1 MSTTTR
7 ALIGG
12 TFALSALL
20 AVAAVLTTVG
30 GALDG
35 AQATLALGVAVVSG
49 VLAAVNLG
57 GDQFDVL

>member
-1 MSTTTR
+1 MSLRTR
-7 ALIGG
+7 ALVGG
-12 TFALSALL
+12 TFALAALA
-20 AVAAVLTTVG
+20 AVAALLTTVG

-35 AQATLALGVAVVSG
+35 QQATLALGVAVVSG